1 MLVGGNA
8 MTRGAAASTYAHDHH
23 NLIVLGRNRADMANA
38 ANDVIRKQGGM
49 AVSDQGTITGAI
61 SLPVAGILSE
71 APIEILGKEAATFK
85 SALTA
90 LGYKQDNPIM
100 SMTTLGL
107 PVSPSLKVTDRGI
120 IDVKRMAVIPFI
132 KSVKKQAF

>member
-1 MLVGGNA
+1 

-23 NLIVLGRNRADMANA
+23 NLLVLGRNARDMANA
-38 ANDVIRKQGGM
+38 ANDVIQKQGGM
-49 AVSDQGTITGAI
+49 SVSDQGTITGAI

-71 APIEILGKEAATFK
+71 EPIETLGKEAAAFK

-90 LGYKQDNPIM
+90 IGYKQDNPIM

-107 PVSPSLKVTDRGI
+107 PVSPALKVTDRGI
-120 IDVKRMAVIPFI
+120 IDVKRMAIIPF
-132 KSVKKQAF
+132 VKETRK